1 MRRKYK
7 IWLVIIGVLLVLT
20 IGLGVLKLFMP
31 NEKEKREEN
40 VTNVI
45 SNIDEYGYSLDDR
58 DTDYMKEVFKDLE
71 KTLKEKDV
79 NYEDYA
85 KNLAKLFVIDFYTL
99 NNKINKYDVG
109 SLEYIYSESV
119 NDFKNKAMATKLN
132 LSEEDIYL
140 TELIALLHDIGRFEE
155 ITFLKRFDNVKFDN
169 ALYGVKMLFE
179 DNLIR
184 NFIEDDCYDEI
195 IKTAILNH
203 SRLSNK
209 EGLNERCLLH
219 SKIIRDADKL
229 DNFRVKKEEQI
240 EAIFPEKV
248 KDKSDMENS
257 KLSDEVYK
265 TIQNQKC
272 VDIHDRITVL
282 DYWCC
287 VLAFVFDLNFRESYE
302 IVKSNNYINTLI
314 DRFSYNDLET
324 KKRMED
330 VRNIMN
336 SFISDKIKRSNKN
349 G

>member
-1 MRRKYK
+1 
-7 IWLVIIGVLLVLT
+7 
-20 IGLGVLKLFMP
+20 
-31 NEKEKREEN
+31 
-40 VTNVI
+40 
-45 SNIDEYGYSLDDR
+45 
-58 DTDYMKEVFKDLE
+58 
-71 KTLKEKDV
+71 
-79 NYEDYA
+79 
-85 KNLAKLFVIDFYTL
+85 
-99 NNKINKYDVG
+99 
-109 SLEYIYSESV
+109 
-119 NDFKNKAMATKLN
+119 
-132 LSEEDIYL
+132 
-140 TELIALLHDIGRFEE
+140 
-155 ITFLKRFDNVKFDN
+155 
-169 ALYGVKMLFE
+169 MLFE

-184 NFIEDDCYDEI
+184 NFIEDDCYEEI

-209 EGLNERCLLH
+209 EDLNERCLLH

>member
-119 NDFKNKAMATKLN
+119 NDFKNKAMAT
-132 LSEEDIYL
+132 IYSDVMDN
-140 TELIALLHDIGRFEE
+140 TYKDRIQELPE
-155 ITFLKRFDNVKFDN
+155 ITSVEVIS
-169 ALYGVKMLFE
+169 G
-179 DNLIR
+179 
-184 NFIEDDCYDEI
+184 
-195 IKTAILNH
+195 
-203 SRLSNK
+203 
-209 EGLNERCLLH
+209 
-219 SKIIRDADKL
+219 
-229 DNFRVKKEEQI
+229 
-240 EAIFPEKV
+240 
-248 KDKSDMENS
+248 NS
-257 KLSDEVYK
+257 
-265 TIQNQKC
+265 
-272 VDIHDRITVL
+272 
-282 DYWCC
+282 
-287 VLAFVFDLNFRESYE
+287 
-302 IVKSNNYINTLI
+302 
-314 DRFSYNDLET
+314 
-324 KKRMED
+324 
-330 VRNIMN
+330 
-336 SFISDKIKRSNKN
+336 
-349 G
+349 

>member
-119 NDFKNKAMATKLN
+119 NDFKNKAMATIYSDVMDNTYKDRIQELPEITSVEVIEVTKDKITLKEQEVDAYKVKLKYTYRKDLGYDKEGTLYLVKN
-132 LSEEDIYL
+132 VNKLEIALYNPSL
-140 TELIALLHDIGRFEE
+140 TEI
-155 ITFLKRFDNVKFDN
+155 
-169 ALYGVKMLFE
+169 
-179 DNLIR
+179 
-184 NFIEDDCYDEI
+184 
-195 IKTAILNH
+195 
-203 SRLSNK
+203 
-209 EGLNERCLLH
+209 NE
-219 SKIIRDADKL
+219 
-229 DNFRVKKEEQI
+229 
-240 EAIFPEKV
+240 
-248 KDKSDMENS
+248 
-257 KLSDEVYK
+257 
-265 TIQNQKC
+265 
-272 VDIHDRITVL
+272 
-282 DYWCC
+282 
-287 VLAFVFDLNFRESYE
+287 
-302 IVKSNNYINTLI
+302 
-314 DRFSYNDLET
+314 
-324 KKRMED
+324 
-330 VRNIMN
+330 
-336 SFISDKIKRSNKN
+336 
-349 G
+349 